1 MIIKYSNYLRRIFSV
16 NKIKRVIKISVDNPI
31 NFLNLKLFSTREVYE
46 NNRSQENYS
55 DYDLNDLE
63 DEDLPQISSDRDK
76 IEQNEDEK

>member
-1 MIIKYSNYLRRIFSV
+1 M
-16 NKIKRVIKISVDNPI
+16 
-31 NFLNLKLFSTREVYE
+31 FSTREVYE

-63 DEDLPQISSDRDK
+63 DEDVPQISSDRDK